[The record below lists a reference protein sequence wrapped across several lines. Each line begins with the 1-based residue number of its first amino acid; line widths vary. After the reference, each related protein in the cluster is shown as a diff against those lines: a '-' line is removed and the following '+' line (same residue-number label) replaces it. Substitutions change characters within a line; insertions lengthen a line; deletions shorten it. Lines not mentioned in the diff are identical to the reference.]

1 MNWINVEEN
10 ILLKRAIY
18 RQDRNALEIL
28 HARHYQ
34 SILRYIAARVDS
46 GADAEDLAQDVFV
59 ELCKGNGYYDGRG
72 NTQEYLFGIARNTI
86 RRYLRSRRNSI
97 RTISIDSIA
106 DAGSG
111 CDIQQHQD
119 PVSQISERQFKKAIQ
134 YMIAK
139 LPPKAQEAIKLRFI
153 NGLGSVEAA
162 EKAMCSGNTF
172 RQRLHV
178 AIKTLR
184 KLRDERQWVKRNI

>member
-18 RQDRNALEIL
+18 RQDRSALEIL

-59 ELCKGNGYYDGRG
+59 ELCKGNGYYDGRR

-97 RTISIDSIA
+97 GTISIDSIA
-106 DAGSG
+106 DVGSG
-111 CDIQQHQD
+111 YDIQQHRD
-119 PVSQISERQFKKAIQ
+119 PVKQVSEQDIRKTIED
-134 YMIAK
+134 MIAQ
-139 LPPKAQEAIKLRFI
+139 LPPKAHEAIKLR
-153 NGLGSVEAA
+153 
-162 EKAMCSGNTF
+162 
-172 RQRLHV
+172 
-178 AIKTLR
+178 
-184 KLRDERQWVKRNI
+184 